1 MASTAGCQCKS
12 PDQSRGPGACPRC
25 GGGSTPPAPFDLAG
39 RLAGNRQGSKPPRRP
54 WLLRFGAGTV
64 AGLFMMAAAVVW
76 FVAGLALGSLFFY
89 PPVLFVLGLGA
100 IAKDVFTP
108 DKS

>member
-1 MASTAGCQCKS
+1 MATPVGAGAAWPS
-12 PDQSRGPGACPRC
+12 DSGESA
-25 GGGSTPPAPFDLAG
+25 PPPPFDLAG

-54 WLLRFGAGTV
+54 WLLRFGAGT
-64 AGLFMMAAAVVW
+64 ATGLFMMAGAVVW
-76 FVAGLALGSLFFY
+76 FVTGLALGYLYFY

-108 DKS
+108 DKG